1 MKVNPRLLDASIY
14 PFSFDM
20 PSRFSDVDSQKH
32 LNNSRLT
39 EFYQESRVAFYT
51 NIERKHNFKRPD
63 GHRFLVAHI
72 AIDYLAEVNYP
83 QMITMRV
90 GIAKIGR
97 TSQTLQIGLFSEG
110 RCAGLAR
117 VVLVSG
123 GPEGPMP
130 ISDEWRGMLSSYLL
144 PADVQEQ

>member
-1 MKVNPRLLDASIY
+1 MKINPRLLEASTY

-39 EFYQESRVAFYT
+39 EFYQEARVAFYT
-51 NIERKHNFKRPD
+51 SVERQHNFKRPE

-83 QMITMRV
+83 QLVTMRI

-110 RCAGLAR
+110 RCAGLAK
-117 VVLVSG
+117 VVLVSA
-123 GPEGPMP
+123 GPAGPLP
-130 ISDEWRGMLSSYLL
+130 ISEEWRALLSNYLL
-144 PADVQEQ
+144 PSDAVDG

>member
-1 MKVNPRLLDASIY
+1 MKVDPRLLGADIY

-20 PSRFSDVDSQKH
+20 SSRFSDVDPQMH

-39 EFYQESRVAFYT
+39 EFYQEARVVFYT
-51 NIERKHNFKRPD
+51 TIERKHNFARPE

-83 QMITMRV
+83 QLITMRI

-97 TSQTLQIGLFSEG
+97 TSQTLRIGLFSEG

-117 VVLVSG
+117 VVLVSAG
-123 GPEGPMP
+123 SNGPTL
-130 ISDEWRGMLSSYLL
+130 ISDEWRVLLSYYLL
-144 PADVQEQ
+144 PSELQEV